1 MRGAARFA
9 TYLGRI
15 LMAVGFLMIVIGWN
29 GAASLDFIQGQFP
42 FLLSG
47 AVPGLALIIIGAGL
61 EYIQAVRQFSAKR
74 ARQMAEL
81 NVAVVKLVGHI
92 REDGGLR
99 PTAAAPPVAPDE
111 APTQQIPTI
120 APVPVGVATAPPAPQ
135 PAGAT
140 AASAQ
145 PPAAEGAATSESGA
159 ETVVAG
165 RSSFHRPDCHLVSG
179 RDDMMTLEQ
188 LEAVAQGLS
197 ACRVC
202 KP

>member
-15 LMAVGFLMIVIGWN
+15 LMAVGFLMIVMAWN
-29 GAASLDFIQGQFP
+29 GAAGLDFIQGQFP

-47 AVPGLALIIIGAGL
+47 AVPGLAMIIIGAGL
-61 EYIQAVRQFSAKR
+61 EYIQAVRQYSAKR

-92 REDGGLR
+92 REDGGLT
-99 PTAAAPPVAPDE
+99 PAPVASPGE
-111 APTQQIPTI
+111 APTQQIAPTS
-120 APVPVGVATAPPAPQ
+120 PVPAGVAAAAQPSAAVAAAPTQAPAQ
-135 PAGAT
+135 DT
-140 AASAQ
+140 AAAD
-145 PPAAEGAATSESGA
+145 SGS
-159 ETVVAG
+159 ETVIAG

-179 RDDMMTLEQ
+179 RDDMMTLTQ
-188 LEAVAQGLS
+188 LEAQAQGLS